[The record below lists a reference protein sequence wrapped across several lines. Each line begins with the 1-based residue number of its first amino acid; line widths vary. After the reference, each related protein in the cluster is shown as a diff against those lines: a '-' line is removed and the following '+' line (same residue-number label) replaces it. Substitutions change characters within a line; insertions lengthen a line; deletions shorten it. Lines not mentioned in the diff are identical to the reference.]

1 MQTIWLSQNKVR
13 GKFCFVLF
21 FNVQTSKSSKKLLG
35 KWNIWVNQR
44 KIYLVQKKF
53 CTQFSTEVDKI
64 TCRYCSGL
72 HSEFTHALIVEHVIK
87 YLCNSL
93 LCDIVLLF
101 QYFIVKLP
109 RISLYSSIVEL
120 VWTSWIKTSHAVLA
134 SWP

>member
-1 MQTIWLSQNKVR
+1 MALVVKNLPANAGDIRDTGSIPGSGRPPEGGHGNSIQYFCLENPMDRGPWQAMVHRVAKSQTQLKQ
-13 GKFCFVLF
+13 
-21 FNVQTSKSSKKLLG
+21 
-35 KWNIWVNQR
+35 
-44 KIYLVQKKF
+44 F

-120 VWTSWIKTSHAVLA
+120 V
-134 SWP
+134 